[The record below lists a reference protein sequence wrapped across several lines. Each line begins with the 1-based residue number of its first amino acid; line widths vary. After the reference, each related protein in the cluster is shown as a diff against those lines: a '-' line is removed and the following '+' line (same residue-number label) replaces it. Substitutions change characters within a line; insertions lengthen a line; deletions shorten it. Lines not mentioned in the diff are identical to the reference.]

1 MTDQGIH
8 TKWSWPTIPK
18 ISNYTHCFVLWEG
31 NQNTYIFLLH
41 KHSKEGYY
49 AKDCVMDTST
59 YTVLKPQ
66 KKKKK
71 KKKKIQKFAVNI
83 IYAWQ
88 CCSKSNTLCRNSTL

>member
-59 YTVLKPQ
+59 YTVLKPH

-71 KKKKIQKFAVNI
+71 KKKK
-83 IYAWQ
+83 
-88 CCSKSNTLCRNSTL
+88 NSEICG